1 MTRRFFAPCVELE
14 RWWWWPLQWGQEV
27 VGGTNLQGEQMDFG
41 MRPGFSWGSVH
52 SNITVRYP
60 NGSVE

>member
-1 MTRRFFAPCVELE
+1 MLSLRDGGGGLCN
-14 RWWWWPLQWGQEV
+14 GGGEV
-27 VGGTNLQGEQMDFG
+27 VGGTNLQDEQMDFG